1 MEDLQ
6 EAHQR
11 EAGQRRCSGPREG
24 PGSCEDPAQERPEP
38 QGEER
43 WLIFCA

>member
-11 EAGQRRCSGPREG
+11 EAGQRRRSGLREG
-24 PGSCEDPAQERPEP
+24 PESCEDPAQERPEP
-38 QGEER
+38 QVEQS